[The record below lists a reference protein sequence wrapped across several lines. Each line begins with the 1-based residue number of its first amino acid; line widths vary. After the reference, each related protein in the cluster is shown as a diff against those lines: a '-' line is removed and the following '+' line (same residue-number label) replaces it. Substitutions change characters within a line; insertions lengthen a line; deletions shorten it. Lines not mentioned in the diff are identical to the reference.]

1 MLLLLSLLCAGS
13 LAQDRRFW
21 LRVQRSVTV
30 QEGLCV
36 HVPCDFSYPRDGWID
51 STPIYGY
58 WFREAADTFHD
69 APVATNNPGRKVQEE
84 TQGRFHLL
92 GNPGFHNCSLDIRD
106 VRKTDEGKYRFWV
119 ERPYHVEYTYLSPL
133 LSVHVMAP
141 HPGDPAGWPPPEP
154 DLLCALGLR
163 VGHAPHLLLDVS
175 RPHLPGPQDPPVLG
189 AHSHPTA
196 PGPRHPP
203 HLSGE
208 VPHKRCDGGKDPP
221 AQRHLC
227 TTDPDSRLLPR
238 GRHRGTGDQSSDHSG
253 GLCGSWY
260 HRTARCLR
268 LPHLLR
274 SEDLQEGSSRDS
286 TGRGWQPPCCRPSSP
301 GSPAGGR
308 VGQPHRPHRRWKGPP
323 PAGGGAGAALRVPQL
338 PQGESSG
345 EPLRSDTSEGL
356 TGSSVSARASVGSV
370 GRCPKG

>member
-133 LSVHVMAP
+133 LSVHVM
-141 HPGDPAGWPPPEP
+141 
-154 DLLCALGLR
+154 
-163 VGHAPHLLLDVS
+163 
-175 RPHLPGPQDPPVLG
+175 
-189 AHSHPTA
+189 
-196 PGPRHPP
+196 GPRHPP